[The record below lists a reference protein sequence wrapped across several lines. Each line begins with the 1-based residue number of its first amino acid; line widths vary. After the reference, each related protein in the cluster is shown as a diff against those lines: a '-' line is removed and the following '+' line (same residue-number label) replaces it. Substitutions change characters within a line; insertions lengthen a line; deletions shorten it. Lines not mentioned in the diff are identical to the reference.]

1 MNIMDGLWWV
11 FNLKRDAEIRGSMGI
26 FFEINKAKN
35 VIQAAQ
41 KRRTYREECKAYLLC
56 SRCVCSL
63 ENVL

>member
-41 KRRTYREECKAYLLC
+41 KRRTYR
-56 SRCVCSL
+56 
-63 ENVL
+63 